1 MKRVQHIT
9 VVGGGTAGW
18 LAATY
23 LQHNFF
29 DIKITVIDKQIGKT
43 IGFGEATVV
52 SFYSF
57 MESCGLKF
65 HEWFPQCDATFKTG
79 IAFPNWGNPETGYVF
94 HPFNVNK
101 SINQNFCSVYDLWA
115 YGNQSLDFKESAL
128 PTYRGTIAN
137 TIEKNIGGLGFHID
151 CGKLVTYLQKVCS
164 EKVEIIKND
173 VIGVMKDDHGDIIN
187 LVLKDGELHHSDLFV
202 DCTGFASILKDQK
215 KVDLYGQ
222 GRLFTNSAVAGQIGY
237 ENIDKEQVPYTRCPA
252 VDHGWIWKVPTQNRI
267 GSGLVFNRNIT
278 DIDVAKQ
285 YFSDHWNGRIKPEE
299 LRYVEWD
306 PHYIK
311 NFWEG
316 NVVSIGLS
324 GGFIEPLESTGIEG
338 INLGILTLASFLPE
352 RSYTKR
358 DTELY
363 NVLIKNWYEDCCD
376 FVNAHYSNSQ
386 WETPFWNY
394 VKETHV
400 KSDKQRH
407 YEQWMKD
414 VKRNFFSQ
422 HRDDEIFTW
431 SNWHAI
437 LIQLGYP
444 VYKDLGY
451 MGKDKVNIILDSFIE
466 NENKKILESN
476 IDHQK
481 AIKMTN
487 SGILSF
493 T

>member
-18 LAATY
+18 LTATF
-23 LQHNFF
+23 LQYNMP
-29 DIKITVIDKQIGKT
+29 DCKVAVIDKEFGKT

-52 SFYSF
+52 SFYRF
-57 MESCGLKF
+57 MENCGLKISD
-65 HEWFPQCDATFKTG
+65 WFPKCDATFKTG
-79 IAFPNWGNPETGYVF
+79 IAFPNWGNPESGYIF
-94 HPFNVNK
+94 HPFNINK
-101 SINQNFCSVYDLWA
+101 MIKQDSCSIYDLWA
-115 YGNQSLDFKESAL
+115 FGNQSKKFYENAL
-128 PTYRGTIAN
+128 PTYAGTMAS
-137 TIEKNIGGLGFHID
+137 TIEKNIDGLGFHID
-151 CGKLVTYLQKVCS
+151 CGKLVTYLQKICS
-164 EKVEIIKND
+164 EKVSMIKS
-173 VIGVMKDDHGDIIN
+173 GVVSTMKDDHGWITH
-187 LVLKDGELHHSDLFV
+187 LVLENGEEHHADLFI

-215 KVDLYGQ
+215 KVDLQ
-222 GRLFTNSAVAGQIGY
+222 ESGRLFTNSAVAGQIGY

-338 INLGILTLASFLPE
+338 ITQGILTLGSLLVE
-352 RSYTKR
+352 RYYSEK
-358 DTELY
+358 DINLY
-363 NVLIKNWYEDCCD
+363 NILIGNWYEDCCD
-376 FVNAHYSNSQ
+376 FVSAHYSNTQ
-386 WETPFWNY
+386 WDTPFWNH
-394 VKETHV
+394 VKDTYV
-400 KSDKQRH
+400 KSDKQKY
-407 YEQWMKD
+407 YESWMKD
-414 VKRNFFSQ
+414 VNRNFISPSRPDVIFS
-422 HRDDEIFTW
+422 W
-431 SNWHAI
+431 SNWIAI

-444 VYKDLGY
+444 VRKNLNY
-451 MGKDKVNIILDSFIE
+451 MGNQKVNLLLNSFIANE
-466 NENKKILESN
+466 NEKIYGEN
-476 IDHQK
+476 ISHTK